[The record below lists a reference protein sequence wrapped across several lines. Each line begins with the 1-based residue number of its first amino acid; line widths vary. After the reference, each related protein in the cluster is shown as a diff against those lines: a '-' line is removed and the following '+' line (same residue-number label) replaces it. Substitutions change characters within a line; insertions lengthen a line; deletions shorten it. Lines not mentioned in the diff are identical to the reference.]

1 MLKFDQLGLST
12 KLNLLS
18 TSLIVLTSLSVAG
31 VVAYERVEAGY
42 DALREDGRRLTTLV
56 ARGVEQS
63 LPTDRSSTYEAILG
77 AVGNDRNAAYAALI
91 DAAGNTI
98 LRRSFQPH
106 EPPPAVPELGH
117 LAGDT
122 AMLALGRIDRR
133 GDARYFDFVAPVR
146 RTGGPA
152 LGGTVAGYVRLGVSD
167 TGLRHDLR
175 STFEWIFLVT
185 AAVAVLGIV
194 LTLVI
199 TRRII
204 SPLETLNRAA
214 REVAEGR
221 LDVEIDVRTR
231 DEIADVARSFQTMIR
246 NLRGYRDEVEEAKET
261 LEAAVAQRTFELN
274 ERARDLART
283 QERLGLALD
292 GSNLALWDWD
302 LRSGRVFLSDRW
314 NVILGGTVRQ
324 SITTVERLAA
334 ITHPDDVPHVAMA
347 VRQMVKGLI
356 PKYHVEHRVRTHDGE
371 WRWILSRGKVVERD
385 VNGRAVRAIGTNSDI
400 TQRKRE
406 EDQLKLASNAAETA
420 NRSKSQF
427 LANMSHEIRTPLNGV
442 LGMTELLLDSGLTP
456 DQRELA
462 ETVERSG
469 EHLLQIIND
478 ILDFSKIEAGKLELE
493 HIVFN
498 VRTVVAEMLDL
509 FAEAARRKG
518 ISLTCEI
525 AADVPDHV
533 TGDPVRLKQ
542 VLANLVSNA
551 IKFTHDGK
559 VSVAATVMSRED
571 LDVRLEFRVSDTGIG
586 IPPDAQ
592 AHIFEAFSQADGS
605 TTRRFGGTGLG
616 LSIVRQLTRMMGGEV
631 TLSSEPGRGST
642 FRVEIVLDEA
652 LAPLDLSGRT
662 QTAPR
667 VLIVDPADEDRAA
680 LAQHLSRLGVSAED
694 VRTGAEALE
703 HLRSS
708 PAPCNLVLLER
719 RLGDDDGLRV
729 ARMLRDHVEPERRPH
744 IVLVS
749 GTASAAD
756 RSMLAELDIEGWL
769 GKPVR
774 REALRKLIES
784 TFPGAL
790 PSRAE
795 TIASDNFAGARVL
808 LVEDNA
814 VNQMVAT
821 TMLQAAGCIVEVAG
835 NGREALERL
844 ERNCYQLVLMDCQMP
859 EMDGYAA
866 TTEWRRRERA
876 NGGSHRNIVALTANA
891 MEGDRER
898 CVAAGMD
905 DYLAKPFRREQ
916 MLAMLRRYLRAEE
929 SAAAG
934 PAVPATSATA
944 SDFDPKALAD
954 LRQIERGGAPGL
966 VVKVIETY
974 IASAREL
981 VDSLTRSLA
990 SGNLKELHRAAHT
1003 LKSSS
1008 ANVGAMALS
1017 DLAKQLEGA
1026 AAAQRTESAQALIE
1040 RIEAA
1045 YAAAAGLLERE
1056 IPEKHHASV

>member
-1 MLKFDQLGLST
+1 MLKFGQLGLSA

-31 VVAYERVEAGY
+31 VVAYERVESGY

-56 ARGVEQS
+56 ARGVEQN
-63 LPTDRSSTYEAILG
+63 LPTDRSGSYEAILG
-77 AVGNDRNAAYAALI
+77 AVGNDRNAAYVELI
-91 DAAGNTI
+91 DSAGRTV
-98 LRRSFQPH
+98 LRRALQPH

-122 AMLALGRIDRR
+122 TMLALGRIDRR

-146 RTGGPA
+146 RADGAVG
-152 LGGTVAGYVRLGVSD
+152 GYVRLGVSD

-175 STFEWIFLVT
+175 NTFEWIFLVT
-185 AAVAVLGIV
+185 TAVAVLGIV
-194 LTLVI
+194 LTLVM

-204 SPLETLNRAA
+204 RPLETLNRAA
-214 REVAEGR
+214 HEVAEGR
-221 LDVEIDVRTR
+221 LDVEIEVRTR

-261 LEAAVAQRTFELN
+261 LEATVAQRTFELN

-334 ITHPDDVPHVAMA
+334 ITHPDDVPNVGLA

-356 PKYHVEHRVRTHDGE
+356 PQYHVEHRVRTHDGQ

-385 VNGRAVRAIGTNSDI
+385 GNGRAVRAIGTNSDI

-406 EDQLKLASNAAETA
+406 EDQLKLASSAAETA

-442 LGMTELLLDSGLTP
+442 LGMTELLLDSGLTA

-509 FAEAARRKG
+509 FAEAVRRKG
-518 ISLTCEI
+518 IGLTCEI

-533 TGDPVRLKQ
+533 IGDPVRLKQ

-551 IKFTHDGK
+551 IKFTHDGR
-559 VSVAATVMSRED
+559 VGVAATVMSRED
-571 LDVRLEFRVSDTGIG
+571 LNVRLEFRVSDTGIG
-586 IPPDAQ
+586 IPPDVQ

-616 LSIVRQLTRMMGGEV
+616 LSIVRQLTRMMGGDV
-631 TLSSEPGRGST
+631 TLASEPGRGST

-652 LAPLDLSGRT
+652 LAPLDLSGGT
-662 QTAPR
+662 KAVPR
-667 VLIVDPADEDRAA
+667 ALIVDPSDDERAA
-680 LAQHLSRLGVSAED
+680 LAQHLTRLGVSTEEA
-694 VRTGAEALE
+694 RTGAEALE

-708 PAPCNLVLLER
+708 PSPCNLVLLER
-719 RLGDDDGLRV
+719 QLDDGDGLLV
-729 ARMLRDHVEPERRPH
+729 ARMLREQVEVERRPR
-744 IVLVS
+744 IALVS
-749 GTASAAD
+749 SSASAAD
-756 RSMLAELDIEGWL
+756 RSLLAELDIEGWL

-774 REALRKLIES
+774 REAVRKLIES
-784 TFPGAL
+784 MFPGTL
-790 PSRAE
+790 PARTDA
-795 TIASDNFAGARVL
+795 TVSDNFAGARVL

-844 ERNCYQLVLMDCQMP
+844 ERNRYQLVLMDCQMP

-866 TTEWRRRERA
+866 TTEWRQRERA
-876 NGGSHRNIVALTANA
+876 SGAHQPIVALTANA
-891 MEGDRER
+891 LEGDRER

-916 MLAMLRRYLRAEE
+916 LLAMLRRYLRSEDVATPEPPTPEE
-929 SAAAG
+929 PSAA
-934 PAVPATSATA
+934 T
-944 SDFDPKALAD
+944 DFDRKALD
-954 LRQIERGGAPGL
+954 NLRLIERGGAPGL

-974 IASAREL
+974 IASARDL
-981 VDSLTRSLA
+981 VESLGRSLA
-990 SGNLKELHRAAHT
+990 AGDLKELHRAAHT

-1017 DLAKQLEGA
+1017 ALAKQLESE
-1026 AAAQRTESAQALIE
+1026 AAAQRTGSAEDLIR
-1040 RIEAA
+1040 RIGVA
-1045 YAAAAGLLERE
+1045 YAAAVTVLERE

>member
-1 MLKFDQLGLST
+1 MLKLDELGLSA

-56 ARGVEQS
+56 ARGVEQN
-63 LPTDRSSTYEAILG
+63 LPADGTGPYEPILG
-77 AVGNDRNAAYAALI
+77 AIGNDRNAAYVELI
-91 DAAGNTI
+91 DAAGRTV

-117 LAGDT
+117 VAGEA

-146 RTGGPA
+146 RADGAVG
-152 LGGTVAGYVRLGVSD
+152 GYVRLGVSD
-167 TGLRHDLR
+167 TGLRRDLR
-175 STFEWIFLVT
+175 NTFEWIFLVT
-185 AAVAVLGIV
+185 TAVAVLGIV
-194 LTLVI
+194 LTLVM

-204 SPLETLNRAA
+204 RPLETLNRAA
-214 REVAEGR
+214 HEVAEGR
-221 LDVEIDVRTR
+221 LDVEIEVRTR

-261 LEAAVAQRTFELN
+261 LEATVAQRTFELN

-334 ITHPDDVPHVAMA
+334 ITHPDDIPHVGLAL
-347 VRQMVKGLI
+347 RQMVKGLV
-356 PKYHVEHRVRTHDGE
+356 PQYHVEHRVRTHDGQ

-385 VNGRAVRAIGTNSDI
+385 GNGRAVRAIGTNSDI

-406 EDQLKLASNAAETA
+406 EDQLKLASSAAETA

-509 FAEAARRKG
+509 FAEAVRRKG
-518 ISLTCEI
+518 IGLTCEI

-533 TGDPVRLKQ
+533 IGDPVRLKQ

-551 IKFTHDGK
+551 IKFTHDGR
-559 VSVAATVMSRED
+559 VGVAATVMSRED
-571 LDVRLEFRVSDTGIG
+571 LNVRLEFRVSDTGIG
-586 IPPDAQ
+586 IPPDVQ

-616 LSIVRQLTRMMGGEV
+616 LSIVRQLTRMMGGDV
-631 TLSSEPGRGST
+631 TLASEPGRGST

-662 QTAPR
+662 KAVPR
-667 VLIVDPADEDRAA
+667 ALIVDPSDDERAA
-680 LAQHLSRLGVSAED
+680 LTQHLTRLGVSTEEA
-694 VRTGAEALE
+694 RTGAEALE

-708 PAPCNLVLLER
+708 PTPCNLVLLER
-719 RLGDDDGLRV
+719 QLDDGDGLVV
-729 ARMLRDHVEPERRPH
+729 ARMLREQAGMERRPR
-744 IVLVS
+744 IALVS
-749 GTASAAD
+749 SSASAAD
-756 RSMLAELDIEGWL
+756 RSLLAELDIEGWL

-774 REALRKLIES
+774 REAVRKLIES
-784 TFPGAL
+784 MFPGTL
-790 PSRAE
+790 PARTDA
-795 TIASDNFAGARVL
+795 TVSDNFAGARVL

-844 ERNCYQLVLMDCQMP
+844 ERNRYQLVLMDCQMP

-866 TTEWRRRERA
+866 TTEWRQRERA
-876 NGGSHRNIVALTANA
+876 SGGHQPIVALTANA

-916 MLAMLRRYLRAEE
+916 LLAMLRRYLRSEDVATPEPPTPEE
-929 SAAAG
+929 PSAA
-934 PAVPATSATA
+934 T
-944 SDFDPKALAD
+944 DFDRKALD
-954 LRQIERGGAPGL
+954 NLRLVERGGAPGL

-974 IASAREL
+974 IASARDL
-981 VDSLTRSLA
+981 VESLGRSLA
-990 SGNLKELHRAAHT
+990 AGDLKELHRAAHT

-1017 DLAKQLEGA
+1017 ALAKQLESE
-1026 AAAQRTESAQALIE
+1026 AAAQRTGSAEDLIR
-1040 RIEAA
+1040 RIGVA
-1045 YAAAAGLLERE
+1045 YAAAVTVLERE
-1056 IPEKHHASV
+1056 IPEKHHAPV

>member
-1 MLKFDQLGLST
+1 MLKFGRLGLSA
-12 KLNLLS
+12 KLNLLA

-63 LPTDRSSTYEAILG
+63 LPTDRSGTYEAIVG
-77 AVGNDRNAAYAALI
+77 AVGNDRNAAYVELI
-91 DAAGNTI
+91 DATGKTV
-98 LRRSFQPH
+98 LRRAFQPH
-106 EPPPAVPELGH
+106 EPPPAVPQLNH
-117 LAGDT
+117 VDGDA

-133 GDARYFDFVAPVR
+133 GDARYFDFVAPIRHVDAER
-146 RTGGPA
+146 RGSG
-152 LGGTVAGYVRLGVSD
+152 VAGYVRLGVSD
-167 TGLRHDLR
+167 AGLRNDLR

-185 AAVAVLGIV
+185 SAVAVLGIV

-204 SPLETLNRAA
+204 RPLETLTRAA
-214 REVAEGR
+214 HEVADGR
-221 LDVEIDVRTR
+221 LDVEIEVRTH
-231 DEIADVARSFQTMIR
+231 DEIADVARSFQAMIR
-246 NLRGYRDEVEEAKET
+246 NLRGYREEVELAKET
-261 LEAAVAQRTFELN
+261 LEATVAQRTFELN

-302 LRSGRVFLSDRW
+302 LRSGRIFLSDRW

-324 SITTVERLAA
+324 SITTMERLAA
-334 ITHPDDVPHVAMA
+334 ITHPDDVPDVAEA
-347 VRQMVKGLI
+347 VRQMVKGLV
-356 PKYHVEHRVRTHDGE
+356 PQYHVEHRVRTHDGQ

-385 VNGRAVRAIGTNSDI
+385 VDGRAVRAIGTNSDI
-400 TQRKRE
+400 SQRKRE
-406 EDQLKLASNAAETA
+406 EDELKLASTAAATA

-442 LGMTELLLDSGLTP
+442 LGMTELLLDSGLNP

-498 VRTVVAEMLDL
+498 LRTVIAEMLDL
-509 FAEAARRKG
+509 FAETARRKDIG
-518 ISLTCEI
+518 LTCDI

-533 TGDPVRLKQ
+533 VGDPVRLKQ

-551 IKFTHDGK
+551 IKFTHEGK
-559 VSVAATVMSRED
+559 VSVTVAVLSRED
-571 LDVRLEFRVSDTGIG
+571 LSVRLELTVRDTGIG
-586 IPPDAQ
+586 IPAEVQ

-616 LSIVRQLTRMMGGEV
+616 LSIVRQLTRMMGGDV
-631 TLSSEPGRGST
+631 TIASEPGQGST
-642 FRVEIVLDEA
+642 FRVQIALDAA

-662 QTAPR
+662 KAVPR
-667 VLIVDPADEDRAA
+667 VLIVDPSDDDRTA
-680 LAQHLSRLGVSAED
+680 LAQHLSRLGVSTED

-703 HLRSS
+703 HLRAS
-708 PAPCNLVLLER
+708 PSPCNLVLLEQ
-719 RLGDDDGLRV
+719 RLADGDGLNV
-729 ARMLRDHVEPERRPH
+729 ARMLRDQVALERRPR

-749 GTASAAD
+749 STGSTAD
-756 RSMLAELDIEGWL
+756 RSLLAELDIEGWI

-774 REALRKLIES
+774 REAIRRLIEGL
-784 TFPGAL
+784 FPGAM
-790 PSRAE
+790 PTRADA
-795 TIASDNFAGARVL
+795 TAADNFAGSRVL

-821 TMLQAAGCIVEVAG
+821 TMLQAAGCIVEVAA

-844 ERNCYQLVLMDCQMP
+844 ERNRYQLVLMDCQMP

-866 TTEWRRRERA
+866 TSEWRRRERA
-876 NGGSHRNIVALTANA
+876 SGTHQIIVALTANA

-916 MLAMLRRYLRAEE
+916 MLGMLRRYLRSDDRAVPE
-929 SAAAG
+929 
-934 PAVPATSATA
+934 PADADVPATPVE
-944 SDFDPKALAD
+944 FDPKALD
-954 LRQIERGGAPGL
+954 NLREIERGGAPGL
-966 VVKVIETY
+966 VVQVIETY
-974 IASAREL
+974 VASARDL
-981 VDSLTRSLA
+981 VASLGPSLA
-990 SGNLKELHRAAHT
+990 SGDLKELHRAAHT

-1017 DLAKQLEGA
+1017 TLAKQLEA
-1026 AAAQRTESAQALIE
+1026 EAAAQRTESAPDLIH
-1040 RIEAA
+1040 RIGIAFTAA
-1045 YAAAAGLLERE
+1045 VGVLERE
-1056 IPEKHHASV
+1056 IPEMNHAPV